1 MTTEAKSAEGTAAAA
16 DASVPSNT
24 RTLGVEASS
33 YTPPGLSSVELPLP
47 GKEPAP
53 KEAPVE
59 AAVEEKPVVT
69 ETKTEE
75 VDPAVEEKKEGEEA
89 PADEGE
95 EGDKEAPAALNLEAY
110 QTEWQKDGKLSD
122 KSVEEI
128 TAKTGLDAGTIASIA
143 AAMQAQQDANMV
155 RINAPFGAPENKEP
169 VLEWARDNWSDAQKE
184 AYTAALDSND
194 VSKIE
199 LAVKGLVSDYKA
211 AGGTFAAT
219 TTVDTSV
226 ANLGGEGSADGY
238 KSQAD
243 YRADLRSPKYKKD
256 PVFRASVQAKLKVS
270 EFYKQSRG

>member
-1 MTTEAKSAEGTAAAA
+1 MTTEAKSAEGAA
-16 DASVPSNT
+16 DTSVPSNT

-59 AAVEEKPVVT
+59 AAVEEKPVGA

-75 VDPAVEEKKEGEEA
+75 GATAVEEKTDGEEA
-89 PADEGE
+89 STEGE

-211 AGGTFAAT
+211 AGGTFSAT

-226 ANLGGEGSADGY
+226 ANIGGEGSVDGY

-243 YRADLRSPKYKKD
+243 YRSDLRSPKYKKD
-256 PVFRASVQAKLKVS
+256 PTFRAAVQAKLRVS